1 MCIYLIIIY
10 SKKISKSIG
19 VFISQTIMFKFNPIN
34 FPINSIY
41 KYDKKREGK
50 ISKGWNYLKGQI
62 SYDNF

>member
-41 KYDKKREGK
+41 KYDKKGK
-50 ISKGWNYLKGQI
+50 EKSLKGGI
-62 SYDNF
+62 I